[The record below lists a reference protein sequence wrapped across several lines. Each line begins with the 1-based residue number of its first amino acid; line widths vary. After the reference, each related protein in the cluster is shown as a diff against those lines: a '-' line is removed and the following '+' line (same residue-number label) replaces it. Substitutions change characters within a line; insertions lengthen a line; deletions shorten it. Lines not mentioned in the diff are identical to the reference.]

1 MIGNLLISLM
11 NLPRIA
17 QRLIA
22 WGLLL
27 ATLGLGVAIVL
38 CAIDVVAA
46 KREEIAEGRWTLA
59 KLEKLLAQGASLTS
73 ETPADLTDDASGPFL
88 PGETIPLIQANL
100 QGRLNSLAAMQSAS
114 VISVGNVPAL
124 AIDGVQYVGVRADLQ
139 GPIEALYNTIFEL
152 ETSIPPL
159 VIREATIRSTGNPG
173 DVLSGPV
180 ELVAQITLYGA
191 IEIDPRGINLQAAN
205 Q

>member
-59 KLEKLLAQGASLTS
+59 KLEKLLAQGASLAS
-73 ETPADLTDDASGPFL
+73 ETPADLTDGASGPFL

-100 QGRLNSLAAMQSAS
+100 QGRLNSLAAMQSAL

-124 AIDGVQYVGVRADLQ
+124 AIDGVQYIGVRADLQ
-139 GPIEALYNTIFEL
+139 GSMEALYNTIFEL
-152 ETSIPPL
+152 ETSTPPL
-159 VIREATIRSTGNPG
+159 LIREATIRSTGNPG
-173 DVLSGPV
+173 DALSGPV

-191 IEIDPRGINLQAAN
+191 IEIDPKDINLQAAN